1 MGSIWKPSRMRIHKL
16 SEGAYIL
23 LTDWF
28 FRFTRVALDDFG
40 LAFVGVSED
49 QSPVPAQPLKK
60 ATINA
65 A

>member
-1 MGSIWKPSRMRIHKL
+1 MRIHKL

-40 LAFVGVSED
+40 LAFVGVSDD